1 MRQSSLAKVGM
12 PSFDPVRLALIPVV
26 LLLSGC
32 STSPSLVLFGAAFP
46 DWLFCMVG
54 GVVATTAIHVI
65 LGKHSLRER
74 IAPLA
79 LSYPALT
86 GLLAMLLW
94 LVVFHG

>member
-1 MRQSSLAKVGM
+1 M

-46 DWLFCMVG
+46 DWLFCIVG
-54 GVVATTAIHVI
+54 GVLATTAIHVI
-65 LGKHSLRER
+65 LGRYSLRER
-74 IAPLA
+74 ISPLA

>member
-1 MRQSSLAKVGM
+1 MRQSSFAKVGM
-12 PSFDPVRLALIPVV
+12 PSFDPVRLALILVV

-54 GVVATTAIHVI
+54 GVVAITAIHVT
-65 LGKHSLRER
+65 LGKYSLRER